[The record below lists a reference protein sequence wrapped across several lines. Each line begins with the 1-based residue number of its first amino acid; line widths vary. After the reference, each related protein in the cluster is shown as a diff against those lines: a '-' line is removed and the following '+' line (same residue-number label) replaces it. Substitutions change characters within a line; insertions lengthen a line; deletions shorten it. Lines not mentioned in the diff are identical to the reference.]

1 MKKSELR
8 EIIKEAVFEKM
19 TEELCK
25 KGKAYIAKR
34 KRAGEKSSA
43 YLSGRAVKVCKG
55 QMQGENILNEFV
67 GKELEDR
74 NEPLYDKLVAGSGK
88 SETVEGEI
96 LRAINRII
104 YRYYNDGDKYFQGY
118 GTETAGPAHSFLVNA
133 NHPLKSA
140 MVKIFGDG
148 TNYEQTIK
156 DALDIILDYIE
167 SRQGKYTPNNVG
179 DMFDYEPE
187 FENDEFEE
195 EDYDDYDDED
205 DDYYQES
212 INEEDSSEVNV
223 FGYQTQHFNVCP
235 GAQSLYKRIMDE
247 KLVEDE
253 DLVMRTAKLQDAL
266 FALEKNALENGSND
280 LDVETAELLA
290 EQIMA
295 MAKMMGL
302 DKEHM
307 YIQGHVDKIK
317 DALGGEMN
325 EADVEVDDDTT
336 FQLSLKHLLD
346 KHIVKKDD

>member
-8 EIIKEAVFEKM
+8 KIIKEAVFEKM

-104 YRYYNDGDKYFQGY
+104 YRYYNDGDEYMRGY

-156 DALDIILDYIE
+156 DALDTILDYIE
-167 SRQGKYTPNNVG
+167 SRQGKYTKNTLG
-179 DMFDYEPE
+179 GMFDYEPE
-187 FENDEFEE
+187 FEDDEFEE
-195 EDYDDYDDED
+195 EDYDDYDYDDED
-205 DDYYQES
+205 DYMQEH
-212 INEEDSSEVNV
+212 DSKVK
-223 FGYQTQHFNVCP
+223 T
-235 GAQSLYKRIMDE
+235 
-247 KLVEDE
+247 
-253 DLVMRTAKLQDAL
+253 
-266 FALEKNALENGSND
+266 
-280 LDVETAELLA
+280 
-290 EQIMA
+290 
-295 MAKMMGL
+295 
-302 DKEHM
+302 
-307 YIQGHVDKIK
+307 
-317 DALGGEMN
+317 
-325 EADVEVDDDTT
+325 DDDIE
-336 FQLSLKHLLD
+336 FKISLKHLLD

>member
-1 MKKSELR
+1 MENFDLR
-8 EIIKEAVFEKM
+8 KYLVE
-19 TEELCK
+19 
-25 KGKAYIAKR
+25 GKLY
-34 KRAGEKSSA
+34 
-43 YLSGRAVKVCKG
+43 
-55 QMQGENILNEFV
+55 EFV

-74 NEPLYDKLVAGSGK
+74 NEPLYNELVPGQGDA
-88 SETVEGEI
+88 ETVEGEM
-96 LRAINRII
+96 LRAINRIV
-104 YRYYNDGDKYFQGY
+104 YRFYNDGDKYFQGY

-140 MVKIFGDG
+140 MVKLFDEPSGD
-148 TNYEQTIK
+148 NSYERMLK
-156 DALDIILDYIE
+156 DVLDMILDYIE

-187 FENDEFEE
+187 FEDDE
-195 EDYDDYDDED
+195 EDYDDYYDDED
-205 DDYYQES
+205 DDYFQES

-223 FGYQTQHFNVCP
+223 FGYQTQHFDVCP

-317 DALGGEMN
+317 DALSGEMN

>member
-74 NEPLYDKLVAGSGK
+74 NEPLYDKLVAGMGK
-88 SETVEGEI
+88 SETVEGEM
-96 LRAINRII
+96 LRAINRIA
-104 YRYYNDGDKYFQGY
+104 YRYYNDGDEYMRGY

-133 NHPLKSA
+133 SHPLKSL
-140 MVKIFGDG
+140 VSTLFSKG
-148 TNYEQTIK
+148 TDYEQTIK
-156 DALDIILDYIE
+156 DVLDAILDYIE

-205 DDYYQES
+205 DYMQEH
-212 INEEDSSEVNV
+212 DSKVK
-223 FGYQTQHFNVCP
+223 T
-235 GAQSLYKRIMDE
+235 
-247 KLVEDE
+247 
-253 DLVMRTAKLQDAL
+253 
-266 FALEKNALENGSND
+266 
-280 LDVETAELLA
+280 
-290 EQIMA
+290 
-295 MAKMMGL
+295 
-302 DKEHM
+302 
-307 YIQGHVDKIK
+307 
-317 DALGGEMN
+317 
-325 EADVEVDDDTT
+325 DDDIE
-336 FQLSLKHLLD
+336 FKISLKHLLD